1 MGHQL
6 RQPLTLFPRCSDPRI
21 WITKPSEGRVKKFI
35 CRRSA
40 STAALS
46 VEGPAKNEL
55 RRTIMFSSHPPEPM
69 VEERRLPDTSPG
81 NDCDDIYLWI
91 CPGSVQESDIL
102 LSTKNISSS
111 RPERLIRFSSVS
123 PSTNSIA

>member
-1 MGHQL
+1 MRDEF
-6 RQPLTLFPRCSDPRI
+6 RQSFALLPRCSDPRI
-21 WITKPSEGRVKKFI
+21 WITKPSEDRVKKFI

-55 RRTIMFSSHPPEPM
+55 RRTITFSSHPPEPM
-69 VEERRLPDTSPG
+69 VEERRLPDTCPG
-81 NDCDDIYLWI
+81 HDGDDIYLRT
-91 CPGSVQESDIL
+91 CPDSIQESDIL

-111 RPERLIRFSSVS
+111 DG
-123 PSTNSIA
+123 